1 MLFRDCWIRTTIPT
15 VVTERIRAHA
25 GGGRKHRAN
34 PLAQPLVRR
43 RKGRGRRRARR
54 PMAAEEPTH
63 SGSVSPMSKLL
74 GDLEIARE
82 YTTGQV
88 RTLDLLMM
96 SSRHSCEG
104 CHALCPELILVVDIL
119 PS

>member
-1 MLFRDCWIRTTIPT
+1 
-15 VVTERIRAHA
+15 
-25 GGGRKHRAN
+25 
-34 PLAQPLVRR
+34 
-43 RKGRGRRRARR
+43 
-54 PMAAEEPTH
+54 
-63 SGSVSPMSKLL
+63 MSKLL

-96 SSRHSCEG
+96 SSGHSCEG

-119 PS
+119 PSCEGFQDMLCLERIVLPCVTCSLLP

>member
-1 MLFRDCWIRTTIPT
+1 
-15 VVTERIRAHA
+15 
-25 GGGRKHRAN
+25 
-34 PLAQPLVRR
+34 
-43 RKGRGRRRARR
+43 
-54 PMAAEEPTH
+54 
-63 SGSVSPMSKLL
+63 MSKLL

-104 CHALCPELILVVDIL
+104 CHALCPELILVVDVL
-119 PS
+119 PSCEGFWARFFLLDRSAVCNPFAVAVKTGTLCPEVTLACARLASILVVDNLVP